1 MQRTLIYDSWHRTCD
16 SILFHNNN
24 NMMELQQHL
33 ANFGMKAC
41 PVNNSLKIFGQK
53 YALHIVRNML
63 VLKQRRFGQFL
74 KSIEGINT
82 KTLSIRLHELENS
95 GVIKRTVINSRPPQT
110 EYTLTDKGVA
120 LEPILADIAIFSTRF
135 EPNKVFKD
143 ERPRTTI
150 KQIFKTER
158 LSEIY
163 DY

>member
-1 MQRTLIYDSWHRTCD
+1 MTK
-16 SILFHNNN
+16 

-33 ANFGMKAC
+33 ENFGMKAC
-41 PVNNSLKIFGQK
+41 PVDNSLKIFGQK

-95 GVIKRTVINSRPPQT
+95 GVIKRKIINSRPPQT
-110 EYTLTDKGVA
+110 EYSLTDKGMA
-120 LEPILADIAIFSTRF
+120 LEPILAHIATFSTRF
-135 EPNKVFKD
+135 EAKREFKD
-143 ERPRTTI
+143 ERPRMTN

-158 LSEIY
+158 LTEIY

>member
-1 MQRTLIYDSWHRTCD
+1 MLD
-16 SILFHNNN
+16 
-24 NMMELQQHL
+24 LQQHL
-33 ANFGMKAC
+33 ENFGMKAC
-41 PVNNSLKIFGQK
+41 PVDNSLKIFGQK

-95 GVIKRTVINSRPPQT
+95 GVIKRKIINSRPPQT
-110 EYTLTDKGVA
+110 EYSLTDKGMA
-120 LEPILADIAIFSTRF
+120 LEPILADIATFSTRF
-135 EPNKVFKD
+135 EPKRVFKD
-143 ERPRTTI
+143 ERPRMTI

>member
-1 MQRTLIYDSWHRTCD
+1 
-16 SILFHNNN
+16 
-24 NMMELQQHL
+24 MELQQHL
-33 ANFGMKAC
+33 ENFGMKAC
-41 PVNNSLKIFGQK
+41 PVDNSLKIFGQK

-95 GVIKRTVINSRPPQT
+95 GVIKRKIINSRPPQT
-110 EYTLTDKGVA
+110 EYSLTDKGMA
-120 LEPILADIAIFSTRF
+120 LEPILADIATFSTRF
-135 EPNKVFKD
+135 EPKRVFKD
-143 ERPRTTI
+143 ETPRMTI

>member
-1 MQRTLIYDSWHRTCD
+1 
-16 SILFHNNN
+16 
-24 NMMELQQHL
+24 MELQQHL
-33 ANFGMKAC
+33 ENFGMKAC
-41 PVNNSLKIFGQK
+41 PVDNSIKIFGQK

-95 GVIKRTVINSRPPQT
+95 GIIKRKIINSRPPQT
-110 EYTLTDKGVA
+110 EYSLTDKGMA
-120 LEPILADIAIFSTRF
+120 LEPILAHIATFSTRF
-135 EPNKVFKD
+135 EPNRVFKD
-143 ERPRTTI
+143 ETPRMTI

>member
-1 MQRTLIYDSWHRTCD
+1 
-16 SILFHNNN
+16 
-24 NMMELQQHL
+24 MELQQHL
-33 ANFGMKAC
+33 ENFGMKAC
-41 PVNNSLKIFGQK
+41 PVDNSLKIFGQK

-95 GVIKRTVINSRPPQT
+95 GVIKRKIINSRPPQT
-110 EYTLTDKGVA
+110 EYSLTDKGMA
-120 LEPILADIAIFSTRF
+120 LEPILADLATFSTRF
-135 EPNKVFKD
+135 EPDRVFKD
-143 ERPRTTI
+143 RRPRLTI

>member
-1 MQRTLIYDSWHRTCD
+1 
-16 SILFHNNN
+16 
-24 NMMELQQHL
+24 MMELQQHL
-33 ANFGMKAC
+33 EKFGMKAC
-41 PVNNSLKIFGQK
+41 PVDNSLKIFGQK

-95 GVIKRTVINSRPPQT
+95 GVIKRKIINSRPPQT
-110 EYTLTDKGVA
+110 EYSLTDKGMA
-120 LEPILADIAIFSTRF
+120 LEPILAHIATFSTRF
-135 EPNKVFKD
+135 EPNRVFKD
-143 ERPRTTI
+143 ETPRMTI

>member
-1 MQRTLIYDSWHRTCD
+1 
-16 SILFHNNN
+16 
-24 NMMELQQHL
+24 MELQQHL
-33 ANFGMKAC
+33 ENFGMKAC
-41 PVNNSLKIFGQK
+41 PVDNSLKIFGQK
-53 YALHIVRNML
+53 YALHIIRNML

-95 GVIKRTVINSRPPQT
+95 GVIKRKIINSRPPQT
-110 EYTLTDKGVA
+110 EYSLTDKGMA
-120 LEPILADIAIFSTRF
+120 LEPILAHIATFSTRF
-135 EPNKVFKD
+135 EPNRVFKD
-143 ERPRTTI
+143 ETPRMTI

>member
-1 MQRTLIYDSWHRTCD
+1 
-16 SILFHNNN
+16 
-24 NMMELQQHL
+24 MMELQQHL
-33 ANFGMKAC
+33 ENFGMKAC
-41 PVNNSLKIFGQK
+41 PVDNSIKIFGQK

-95 GVIKRTVINSRPPQT
+95 GIIKRKIINSRPPQT
-110 EYTLTDKGVA
+110 EYSLTDKGMA
-120 LEPILADIAIFSTRF
+120 LEPILAHIATFSTRF
-135 EPNKVFKD
+135 EPNRVFKD
-143 ERPRTTI
+143 GRPRMTI